1 MAKKE
6 PSSTS
11 RREASVNPGPIGRAG
26 DTSQPTPEDGRRLID
41 AFFKIK
47 HPALREALIRIVEE
61 LLMLEENDL

>member
-11 RREASVNPGPIGRAG
+11 RREASVNPGQSDRVG
-26 DTSQPTPEDGRRLID
+26 DASQPTPEEGRRLID

-47 HPALREALIRIVEE
+47 HPALREAVISLVAE
-61 LLMLEENDL
+61 LSNAYQK